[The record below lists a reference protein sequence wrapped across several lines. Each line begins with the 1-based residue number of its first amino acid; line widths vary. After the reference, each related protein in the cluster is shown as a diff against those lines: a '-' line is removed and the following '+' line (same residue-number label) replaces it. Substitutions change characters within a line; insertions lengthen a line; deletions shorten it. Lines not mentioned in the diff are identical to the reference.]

1 MEGSRMTKLTP
12 AIYGAAPVDL
22 GRVDLDVSEMMFWL
36 YCPIKIPGAIAEH
49 YPDQLEKYV
58 HLINAVY
65 DDVCKTYGIG
75 RWRDSYVYL
84 SAKVTHVTPDSP
96 GNRPGWHSD
105 GFLTDDLN
113 YIWADRNPTEF
124 LITDGLRIS
133 VPEDHVK
140 SMELFEYWANE
151 AEGQRGDRREHV
163 KVNHLY
169 RLDQTNI
176 HRVSKNVESGKRA
189 FLKVSVSDKPYV
201 QLGNSINHHP
211 LLTDHPRPT
220 VERHAERN
228 CPQAA

>member
-1 MEGSRMTKLTP
+1 MIKMTP

-22 GRVDLDVSEMMFWL
+22 GRFDLDTSEMMFWL
-36 YCPIKIPGAIAEH
+36 YLPIKMPRHARQVPAQLAKYAHIIDVVCADIYETFGGA
-49 YPDQLEKYV
+49 
-58 HLINAVY
+58 
-65 DDVCKTYGIG
+65 
-75 RWRDSYVYL
+75 RWVDSYVYL
-84 SAKVTHVTPDSP
+84 SVKITHVTPDAP

-124 LITDGLRIS
+124 FIANGVKIS
-133 VPEDHVK
+133 VPEDHK
-140 SMELFEYWANE
+140 QSMDTFEFWANNP
-151 AEGQRGDRREHV
+151 GHKGDLLEHA

-201 QLGNSINHHP
+201 QLGNSINHDLP
-211 LLTDHPRPT
+211 AHPRPT
-220 VERHAERN
+220 VERQAERN